1 MGNCAVLEFLLEGLS
16 CADCA
21 AKLERQIAALPGV
34 QEAKLNFAAAKL
46 TVYGDV
52 AEGAVIDEARRDGV
66 KAIPADAY
74 KEQTG
79 GSFWQKN
86 RRAVTSAIA
95 GLLLGLGWSLHYV
108 LDMETAARAF
118 YLACIVVG
126 GFAVGRK
133 ALLSLSLLRLDM
145 NVLMGV
151 AVTGAILIGEWSEGA
166 TVAFLFSVS
175 EALESYTMDKARN
188 SIRRLMSLAP
198 DSAVVVRD
206 GQEIK
211 LPVADIAVGD
221 ILVIRPGE
229 KIAMDGVILSGA
241 SSINQSAITG
251 ESVPVD
257 RHPGDE
263 VFAGTMNGEGSLRVQ
278 VTKTV
283 KDNTLSRII
292 HLVEEAQ
299 AQRAPFQTF
308 VDRFAVVYTP
318 VVIALAVF
326 IVTVPPLVL
335 SQPWE
340 PWIYRGLALLV
351 VACPCALVVSTPVA
365 IVSAIGGSARHGV
378 LIKGGVHL
386 ETLGQLKALA
396 FDKTGTL
403 TTGAPEVSQIISSP
417 DINKNELLAMAAA
430 VEHHSE
436 HPLARA
442 ILRKAT
448 GENVSIP
455 PAEDF
460 KSFTGLG
467 ARALVNGREILLGS
481 PRFLEQQGI
490 AVGPWQEK
498 VSFLLAGVNTV
509 VMVALDGAVAGCIA
523 LADRVRPQAAGTL
536 TALKKLGL
544 SPLVMLTGDN
554 LETARA
560 IARQT
565 GVDHFQANLLPQ
577 DKVSAV
583 KELREKT
590 GFIGMVGDGINDTPA
605 LAVANTGIAMGGAG
619 SDTALETAD
628 VVLMGD
634 DLSKLPFAVSMG
646 RAAIGI
652 IKQNIFF
659 SIGIKLLAVL
669 LVFPGWLT
677 LWLAILADMG
687 ATLLVTLN
695 GIRLLTVQPEQKLS
709 LSGKHQETSCCSRT
723 PGAATGGR

>member
-365 IVSAIGGSARHGV
+365 IVSAIGGSTRHGV